1 MDISGL
7 ATFDMAVIYV
17 AIYSFRLPTVDG
29 QVELAWVPWLN
40 ATPSQ
45 YSPSSAFNFVD
56 IL

>member
-29 QVELAWVPWLN
+29 QAELAWVPWLN